1 VSAFGHCKK
10 ELKIFLENSLNK
22 NEKEILLNS
31 YELRG
36 QTFSFV
42 VRALSLKYSE
52 STIKTV
58 LKRLKKFNL
67 LDFGDFENRGKPF
80 SFTELGMTFF
90 NIIDEKNE

>member
-22 NEKEILLNS
+22 KEKEILLKS

-42 VRALSLKYSE
+42 VRTLSLKYSE

-58 LKRLKKFNL
+58 LKRLKRFNL
-67 LDFGDFENRGKPF
+67 LDFGDFESRGKPF
-80 SFTELGMTFF
+80 SFTELGMIFF
-90 NIIDEKNE
+90 KIIGDKNE